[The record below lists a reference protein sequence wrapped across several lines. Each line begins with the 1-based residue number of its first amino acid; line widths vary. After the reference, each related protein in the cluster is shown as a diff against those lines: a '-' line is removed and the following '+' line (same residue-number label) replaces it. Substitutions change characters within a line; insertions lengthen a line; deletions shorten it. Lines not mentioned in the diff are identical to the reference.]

1 MVAVPLVPSV
11 VTANGSLLVR
21 PSIASVT
28 VNCPVIAPASSSPVP
43 ATSPPNVAASFVVL
57 TVISISLVSVFP
69 SSSVIVTVNLSVP
82 L

>member
-1 MVAVPLVPSV
+1 MVAVPLLPSV

-43 ATSPPNVAASFVVL
+43 VVSP
-57 TVISISLVSVFP
+57 
-69 SSSVIVTVNLSVP
+69 
-82 L
+82 

>member
-28 VNCPVIAPASSSPVP
+28 VNCPVIAPPSSSPVP
-43 ATSPPNVAASFVVL
+43 VISPSMVAASFVVL
-57 TVISISLVSVFP
+57 TVMSISLVSVFP